1 MLRKKHEEKADTKRD
16 ELNLRREELEFQKQ
30 KFAVEAEERKSK
42 LEMEMQERRAMLSL
56 LKDNLSGRSMETV
69 NQNLSH

>member
-1 MLRKKHEEKADTKRD
+1 MLRKKHEEKADIKRD

-30 KFAVEAEERKSK
+30 KFAVEAEKRKSK
-42 LEMEMQERRAMLSL
+42 LEMEMQERRAILSL
-56 LKDNLSGRSMETV
+56 LKDNLSVRSMEAV